1 MVLMGAA
8 EIFKADGTYIRFN
21 PDDTIIVAFWAN
33 CDGCQKPHDKGQL
46 MKDGYLWLCATC
58 Q

>member
-1 MVLMGAA
+1 MGAA
-8 EIFKADGTYIRFN
+8 EIFKADGTYICFN
-21 PDDTIIVAFWAN
+21 PDDTIILAFWAN

-46 MKDGYLWLCATC
+46 MKDGFLWLCATC